1 MSDIIVKA
9 PDSID
14 LPVDENVDFQFFLQ
28 LMMNRRTVGFL
39 HYGPINY
46 KQKYLTRMIK
56 ELEAYKKTGNAEQ
69 LINIANYAFL
79 EWHAPENRKY
89 HFDNHADS
97 VTRGKI

>member
-1 MSDIIVKA
+1 MSDIIIKA
-9 PDSID
+9 PDSIH
-14 LPVDENVDFQFFLQ
+14 LLVDENVDFQFFLQ

-39 HYGPINY
+39 RYGPINRR
-46 KQKYLTRMIK
+46 QKYLTRLTK

-97 VTRGKI
+97 VTRGE